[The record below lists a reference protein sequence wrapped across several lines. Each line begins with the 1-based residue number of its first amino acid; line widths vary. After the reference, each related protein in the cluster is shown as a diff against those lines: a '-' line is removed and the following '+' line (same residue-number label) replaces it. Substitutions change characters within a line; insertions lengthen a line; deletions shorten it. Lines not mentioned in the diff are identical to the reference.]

1 MVYICFI
8 VNRKKK
14 ILNSPFTKKNYI
26 IMLNSLFSNIPLIIQ
41 DTASVE
47 GDMGMLWMLLSG
59 ILVFFMQAGFTLVE
73 SGMTRSKNAVNI
85 AMKNLL
91 DICVGSLTYWF
102 VGYSLMY
109 GATSNGWLFWS
120 GLFQGDGSDLFFQTM
135 FAATAATI
143 VSGAIAGR
151 TKYSTYA
158 IFTVV
163 MTAII
168 YPIAG
173 GWQWKGDNNA
183 VIEATDGLEKIGGW
197 LANAGFID
205 FAGSSI
211 VHAVGGF
218 AALVAAFMVGPR
230 IGKYVDGKVVPM
242 PGHNQIL
249 ATLGVFIL
257 WLGWFGFN
265 GGSQGAWGGKAAVSA
280 SAVVVVTNLAAAA
293 GAMGAL
299 ITTWIWYGK
308 PNLAQTLNGALAGLV
323 SITAGCGNMTEGGA
337 VLAGLIGGIIVV
349 FSIEIIEKKLK
360 IDDAIGAASVHGVAG
375 FWGTI
380 VIGLWG
386 VDGDGPI
393 GLINAGETKQIV
405 AQLTGAVAY
414 MVWAIFLSFIVFGIL
429 KYTIGLRVT
438 EAEELEGL
446 DVSEHGTLA
455 YPGKRT
461 RE

>member
-1 MVYICFI
+1 M
-8 VNRKKK
+8 
-14 ILNSPFTKKNYI
+14 
-26 IMLNSLFSNIPLIIQ
+26 PLIIQ
-41 DTASVE
+41 DASAVE
-47 GDMGMLWMLLSG
+47 ALAESVKGDMGMLWMLLSG

-91 DICVGSLTYWF
+91 DICVGSISFWF

-109 GATSNGWLFWS
+109 GDTTNGWFFWS
-120 GLFQGDGSDLFFQTM
+120 GFMQGEGADLFFQTM

-151 TKYSTYA
+151 TKYTTYI
-158 IFTVV
+158 IFSII

-168 YPIAG
+168 YPISG
-173 GWQWKGDNNA
+173 GWQWQGS
-183 VIEATDGLEKIGGW
+183 GW
-197 LANAGFID
+197 LTELGFID

-211 VHAVGGF
+211 VHSVGGW

-230 IGKYVDGKVVPM
+230 IGKYVNGKVMPI

-265 GGSQGAWGGKAAVSA
+265 GGSQLAWGGDDATAAST
-280 SAVVVVTNLAAAA
+280 VVLITNLAAAA
-293 GAMGAL
+293 GGLGAL

-308 PNLAQTLNGALAGLV
+308 PNLGQTLNGALAGLV
-323 SITAGCGNMTEGGA
+323 SITAGCGNMTAGGA
-337 VLAGLIGGIIVV
+337 LLAGLIGGVLVV
-349 FSIEIIEKKLK
+349 FSIEFIEKKLK

-375 FWGTI
+375 AWGTL

-386 VDGDGPI
+386 VDGDSPI
-393 GLINAGETKQIV
+393 GLFNGGGAS
-405 AQLTGAVAY
+405 QLGSQAIGVLAY
-414 MVWAIFLSFIVFGIL
+414 AVWAIVLSAVVFGIL
-429 KYTIGLRVT
+429 KAAFGLRVT
-438 EAEELEGL
+438 EEEEIQGL
-446 DVSEHGTLA
+446 DISEHGSIA
-455 YPGKRT
+455 YPGKRQ
-461 RE
+461 REMDED

>member
-1 MVYICFI
+1 M
-8 VNRKKK
+8 
-14 ILNSPFTKKNYI
+14 
-26 IMLNSLFSNIPLIIQ
+26 SLFLTTIQ
-41 DTASVE
+41 DTAATTADLAAQVAQIN
-47 GDMGMLWMLLSG
+47 GDMGMLWMLIAG

-73 SGMTRSKNAVNI
+73 AGMTRSKNAVNI
-85 AMKNLL
+85 AMKNIL

-109 GATSNGWLFWS
+109 GETSNGWFFWS
-120 GLFQGDGSDLFFQTM
+120 GLFQGEGADLFFQTM
-135 FAATAATI
+135 FAATTATI

-151 TKYSTYA
+151 TKYSTYI
-158 IFTVV
+158 IFSIV

-173 GWQWKGDNNA
+173 GWEWN
-183 VIEATDGLEKIGGW
+183 GGW
-197 LANAGFID
+197 LNDLAIMPAEFID

-211 VHAVGGF
+211 VHSVGGW

-230 IGKYVDGKVVPM
+230 IGKYVNGKVLPI

-265 GGSQGAWGGKAAVSA
+265 GGSQLAWGGADAIAASN
-280 SAVVVVTNLAAAA
+280 VVLITNLAAAA
-293 GAMGAL
+293 GGLGAL

-308 PNLAQTLNGALAGLV
+308 PNLAQTLNGTLAGLV
-323 SITAGCGNMTEGGA
+323 SITAGCGNMTAGGA
-337 VLAGLIGGIIVV
+337 VLAGLIGGVIVV

-375 FWGTI
+375 AWGTL

-386 VDGDGPI
+386 VDGDTGI
-393 GLINAGETKQIV
+393 GLFNGGGF
-405 AQLTGAVAY
+405 AQLGAQAIGVVAY
-414 MVWAIFLSFIVFGIL
+414 AAWAVLLSFIVLGIL
-429 KYTIGLRVT
+429 KATIGLRVSK
-438 EAEELEGL
+438 EVEIEGL
-446 DVSEHGTLA
+446 DISEHGSIA
-455 YPGKRT
+455 YPGKRE
-461 RE
+461 RNLEN

>member
-1 MVYICFI
+1 MSQLI
-8 VNRKKK
+8 NN
-14 ILNSPFTKKNYI
+14 L
-26 IMLNSLFSNIPLIIQ
+26 PLVIQ
-41 DTASVE
+41 DAAAVE
-47 GDMGMLWMLLSG
+47 SLAGAIKDDMGMLWMLLSG

-91 DICVGSLTYWF
+91 DIAVGSLTYWF

-109 GATSNGWLFWS
+109 GDTSNGWFFWS
-120 GLFQGDGSDLFFQTM
+120 GIMQGEGADLFFQTM

-151 TKYSTYA
+151 TKYSTYV
-158 IFTVV
+158 IFSIV

-173 GWQWKGDNNA
+173 GWQWQGS
-183 VIEATDGLEKIGGW
+183 GW
-197 LANAGFID
+197 LTELGFID

-218 AALVAAFMVGPR
+218 AALVAAYLVGPR
-230 IGKYVDGKVVPM
+230 IGKYVNGKVMPI

-265 GGSQGAWGGKAAVSA
+265 GGSQLAWGGDDAVAAST
-280 SAVVVVTNLAAAA
+280 VVLITNLAAAA
-293 GAMGAL
+293 GVLGAL

-308 PNLAQTLNGALAGLV
+308 PHLAQSLNGALAGLV
-323 SITAGCGNMTEGGA
+323 SITAGCGNMSAGGA

-349 FSIEIIEKKLK
+349 FSIEFIEKKLK
-360 IDDAIGAASVHGVAG
+360 IDDAIGAASVHGVVG

-386 VDGDGPI
+386 IDGDGPI
-393 GLINAGETKQIV
+393 GLFNGGGSAQLV
-405 AQLTGAVAY
+405 SQLTGGLAY
-414 MVWAIFLSFIVFGIL
+414 AVWAVVLSFVVFGIL
-429 KYTIGLRVT
+429 KKTVGLRVT
-438 EAEELEGL
+438 EEEEVAGL
-446 DVSEHGTLA
+446 DISEHGSIA
-455 YPGKRT
+455 YPGKRE
-461 RE
+461 RGQD

>member
-1 MVYICFI
+1 M
-8 VNRKKK
+8 
-14 ILNSPFTKKNYI
+14 IL
-26 IMLNSLFSNIPLIIQ
+26 Q

-109 GATSNGWLFWS
+109 GDSSNGWFFWS
-120 GLFQGDGSDLFFQTM
+120 GILQGDGADLFFQTM

-163 MTAII
+163 MTAFV

-173 GWQWKGDNNA
+173 GWEWN
-183 VIEATDGLEKIGGW
+183 GGW
-197 LANAGFID
+197 LNTTFDAEFID

-211 VHAVGGF
+211 VHGVGGF

-230 IGKYVDGKVVPM
+230 IGKYVDGKVVPI

-249 ATLGVFIL
+249 STLGVFIL

-265 GGSQGAWGGKAAVSA
+265 GGSQLAWGGDDAVAA

-293 GAMGAL
+293 GALGAL

-337 VLAGLIGGIIVV
+337 VLAGLIGGVIVV
-349 FSIEIIEKKLK
+349 FSIEFIEKKLK

-375 FWGTI
+375 FWGTV

-386 VDGDGPI
+386 VNGEEAI
-393 GLINAGETKQIV
+393 GLFNGGGSAQFV
-405 AQLTGAVAY
+405 AQLAGALSY
-414 MVWAIFLSFIVFGIL
+414 MVWAVVLSFIVFGIL
-429 KYTIGLRVT
+429 KATIGLRVT
-438 EAEELEGL
+438 EEEEIAGL
-446 DVSEHGTLA
+446 DVSEHGSIA

>member
-1 MVYICFI
+1 MSNFI
-8 VNRKKK
+8 NT
-14 ILNSPFTKKNYI
+14 LPQ
-26 IMLNSLFSNIPLIIQ
+26 IIQ
-41 DTASVE
+41 ETITVE
-47 GDMGMLWMLLSG
+47 SLAGAIKDDMGMLWMLIAG

-91 DICVGSLTYWF
+91 DIAVGSLTYWF

-109 GATSNGWLFWS
+109 GDSTNGWFFWS
-120 GLFQGDGSDLFFQTM
+120 GLMQGEGADLFFQTM

-151 TKYSTYA
+151 TKYSTY
-158 IFTVV
+158 IVFSIV

-173 GWQWKGDNNA
+173 GWEWN
-183 VIEATDGLEKIGGW
+183 GGW
-197 LANAGFID
+197 LNDTDGFMPAQFID

-218 AALVAAFMVGPR
+218 AALVAAYMVGPR
-230 IGKYVDGKVVPM
+230 IGKFIDGKVMPI

-265 GGSQGAWGGKAAVSA
+265 GGSQLAWGGDDAVGA
-280 SAVVVVTNLAAAA
+280 SKVVLITNLAAAA
-293 GAMGAL
+293 GALGAL
-299 ITTWIWYGK
+299 ITTWVWYGK
-308 PNLAQTLNGALAGLV
+308 PHLAQSLNGALAGLV
-323 SITAGCGNMTEGGA
+323 SITAGCGNMNAGGA

-349 FSIEIIEKKLK
+349 FSIEFIEKKLK
-360 IDDAIGAASVHGVAG
+360 IDDAIGAASVHGVVG

-386 VDGDGPI
+386 VDGDA
-393 GLINAGETKQIV
+393 GLGIFNGGGSAQLV
-405 AQLTGAVAY
+405 AQLVGGLAYAVWAVA
-414 MVWAIFLSFIVFGIL
+414 LSFFVFAIL
-429 KYTIGLRVT
+429 KYTMGLRVT
-438 EAEELEGL
+438 EKEEVAGL
-446 DVSEHGTLA
+446 DISEHGSIA
-455 YPGKRT
+455 YPGKRE
-461 RE
+461 RGQD

>member
-1 MVYICFI
+1 MLSTLLTTAPI
-8 VNRKKK
+8 V
-14 ILNSPFTKKNYI
+14 
-26 IMLNSLFSNIPLIIQ
+26 Q
-41 DTASVE
+41 DTAATE

-73 SGMTRSKNAVNI
+73 SGMTQSKNAVNI
-85 AMKNLL
+85 AMKNIL
-91 DICVGSLTYWF
+91 DICIGSLTYWL

-109 GATSNGWLFWS
+109 GDTSNGWFFWG
-120 GLFQGDGSDLFFQTM
+120 GLFQGEGADLFFQTM

-158 IFTVV
+158 IFSIV

-173 GWQWKGDNNA
+173 GWEWN
-183 VIEATDGLEKIGGW
+183 GGW
-197 LANAGFID
+197 LNTIFGENELGEKIEFID

-218 AALVAAFMVGPR
+218 AALVAAYMVGPR
-230 IGKYVDGKVVPM
+230 IGKYVDGKIFAI

-249 ATLGVFIL
+249 ATLGVFVL

-265 GGSQGAWGGKAAVSA
+265 GGSQLAWGGDDAVAA
-280 SAVVVVTNLAAAA
+280 SAVIVATNLAAAA
-293 GAMGAL
+293 GALGAL
-299 ITTWIWYGK
+299 ITTWFYYGK
-308 PNLAQTLNGALAGLV
+308 PNLGMTLNGALAGLV
-323 SITAGCGNMTEGGA
+323 SITAGCGNMTDGGA
-337 VLAGLIGGIIVV
+337 VLAGLVGGILVV
-349 FSIEIIEKKLK
+349 FSIEFIEKKLK

-386 VDGDGPI
+386 VKTVISHRTFQRWWCGSIDRTNYRCFCICDLGSS
-393 GLINAGETKQIV
+393 LV
-405 AQLTGAVAY
+405 
-414 MVWAIFLSFIVFGIL
+414 FCSFWNFKSDNRLACNRKRRIARFGHL
-429 KYTIGLRVT
+429 
-438 EAEELEGL
+438 
-446 DVSEHGTLA
+446 
-455 YPGKRT
+455 
-461 RE
+461 

>member
-1 MVYICFI
+1 
-8 VNRKKK
+8 
-14 ILNSPFTKKNYI
+14 
-26 IMLNSLFSNIPLIIQ
+26 MLHSLFTNIPLVIQ
-41 DTASVE
+41 DTAAIE

-109 GATSNGWLFWS
+109 GDSSNGWFFWS
-120 GLFQGDGSDLFFQTM
+120 GILQGDGADLFFQTM

-163 MTAII
+163 MTALV

-173 GWQWKGDNNA
+173 GWEWN
-183 VIEATDGLEKIGGW
+183 GGW
-197 LANAGFID
+197 LNTAFEAEFID

-211 VHAVGGF
+211 VHGVGGF
-218 AALVAAFMVGPR
+218 AALVAAYMVGPR
-230 IGKYVDGKVVPM
+230 IGKFVDGKVVPI

-249 ATLGVFIL
+249 STLGVFIL

-265 GGSQGAWGGKAAVSA
+265 GGSQLAWGGDDAVGA

-293 GAMGAL
+293 GALGAL

-337 VLAGLIGGIIVV
+337 VLAGLIGGVIVV
-349 FSIEIIEKKLK
+349 FSIEFIEKKLK

-386 VDGDGPI
+386 VSGEDAI
-393 GLINAGETKQIV
+393 GLFNGGGSAQFV
-405 AQLTGAVAY
+405 AQLVGALSY
-414 MVWAIFLSFIVFGIL
+414 MLWAVVLSFIVFGIL
-429 KYTIGLRVT
+429 KATIGLRVT
-438 EAEELEGL
+438 EEEEIAGL
-446 DVSEHGTLA
+446 DVSEHGSLA

>member
-1 MVYICFI
+1 MDNFLTILPNLIAAQEVIAATTKDI
-8 VNRKKK
+8 EEAVNA
-14 ILNSPFTKKNYI
+14 IN
-26 IMLNSLFSNIPLIIQ
+26 
-41 DTASVE
+41 
-47 GDMGMLWMLLSG
+47 GDLGMLWMLLAG

-73 SGMTRSKNAVNI
+73 TGMTRSKNAANI

-91 DICVGSLTYWF
+91 DICVGSLTYWL

-109 GATSNGWLFWS
+109 GDTSNGWFFWS
-120 GLFQGDGSDLFFQTM
+120 GLMQGEGADLFFQTM

-158 IFTVV
+158 IFSVV
-163 MTAII
+163 MTALI

-173 GWQWKGDNNA
+173 GWQWQGS
-183 VIEATDGLEKIGGW
+183 GW
-197 LANAGFID
+197 LTELGFID

-211 VHAVGGF
+211 VHSVGGW

-230 IGKYVDGKVVPM
+230 IGKYVDGKVFSI

-265 GGSQGAWGGKAAVSA
+265 GGSQLAWGGADAIGA
-280 SAVVVVTNLAAAA
+280 SNVVLITNLAAAA
-293 GAMGAL
+293 GGLGAL

-308 PNLAQTLNGALAGLV
+308 PNLPQTLNGALAGLV
-323 SITAGCGNMTEGGA
+323 SITAGCGNMSAIGA
-337 VLAGLIGGIIVV
+337 VFAGLIGGIIVV
-349 FSIEIIEKKLK
+349 FSIEFIEKKLK

-375 FWGTI
+375 AWGTL

-386 VDGDGPI
+386 IDG
-393 GLINAGETKQIV
+393 
-405 AQLTGAVAY
+405 
-414 MVWAIFLSFIVFGIL
+414 
-429 KYTIGLRVT
+429 
-438 EAEELEGL
+438 EA
-446 DVSEHGTLA
+446 
-455 YPGKRT
+455 
-461 RE
+461 